1 MNEQEPAVT
10 DRVGVPSQLTAAIGL
25 AVAALAAVGLTG
37 SALTR
42 SVRNFPLLVSVILWV
57 VLLSALALAFS
68 GKFPKLAQPAV
79 IVLVVAVCA
88 GVGLGAYS
96 VHQREQPAV
105 LLAGVPE
112 ADGSTSVTVTVK
124 GSGLATQDQ
133 LDVQVLGLKTFDRLD
148 KIAVSMCEQSYT
160 WSKTNSSGVELDTY
174 LGQQGLAT
182 DDATLLSWNR
192 LGPDSDGVVDTSFTL
207 EVPKGAYSGI
217 CAFSPL
223 PSDTSEA
230 ASNSAAYLRIPADG
244 T

>member
-1 MNEQEPAVT
+1 MAEPSPIPA
-10 DRVGVPSQLTAAIGL
+10 QLAAGIGL

-42 SVRNFPLLVSVILWV
+42 SVRNFPVYVTFIMCF
-57 VLLSALALAFS
+57 VLLAALALALS
-68 GKFPKLAQPAV
+68 GKFPKLAIPAT
-79 IVLVVAVCA
+79 IALAVTIGA
-88 GVGLGAYS
+88 GVVLGAYS

-105 LLAGVPE
+105 LLAGEPE

-148 KIAVSMCEQSYT
+148 KIAVSLCEQSYT

-174 LGQQGLAT
+174 LGQQGLAA

-192 LGPDSDGVVDTSFTL
+192 LGPNSDGVVDTSFTL
-207 EVPKGAYSGI
+207 EVPKGAYAGI

-223 PSDTSEA
+223 PSDTAEA
-230 ASNSAAYLRIPADG
+230 ASNSAAYLRIPADA